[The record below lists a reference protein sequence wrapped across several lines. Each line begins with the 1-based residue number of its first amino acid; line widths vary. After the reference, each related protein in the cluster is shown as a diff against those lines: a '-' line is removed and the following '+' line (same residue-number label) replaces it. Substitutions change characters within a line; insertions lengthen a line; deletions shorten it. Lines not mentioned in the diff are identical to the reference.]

1 MVNSFAAQRLK
12 KEGMAV
18 MFSTLLYDV
27 CFDKKES
34 LEAAEHFKKFL
45 LQLDQM
51 LDDDMIFEIKD
62 VICDVLP

>member
-1 MVNSFAAQRLK
+1 MVNSFAAERLK
-12 KEGMAV
+12 KEGKAV
-18 MFSTLLYDV
+18 MLSALIYDV
-27 CFDKKES
+27 CLDKERS

-45 LQLDQM
+45 LHLDQM

>member
-1 MVNSFAAQRLK
+1 MVNSFAAERLK

-18 MFSTLLYDV
+18 MLSTMLYDI
-27 CFDKKES
+27 CFKEKES
-34 LEAAEHFKKFL
+34 LEAAQHFKKFL
-45 LQLDQM
+45 LHLDQM

>member
-1 MVNSFAAQRLK
+1 MVNSFAAERLK

-18 MFSTLLYDV
+18 MLSTMLYDI
-27 CFDKKES
+27 CFKKEES
-34 LEAAEHFKKFL
+34 LDAAEHFKKFL
-45 LQLDQM
+45 LHLDQM

>member
-1 MVNSFAAQRLK
+1 MVNSFAAERLK

-18 MFSTLLYDV
+18 MLSTMLYDIL
-27 CFDKKES
+27 FKKEES

-45 LQLDQM
+45 LHLDQM

>member
-1 MVNSFAAQRLK
+1 MTNSYAAERLK

-18 MFSTLLYDV
+18 MLSTLLYDV
-27 CFDKKES
+27 CFQKSES
-34 LEAAEHFKKFL
+34 LGAAEHFKKFL
-45 LQLDQM
+45 LHLDQM

>member
-1 MVNSFAAQRLK
+1 MVNSFAAERLK
-12 KEGMAV
+12 KEGTALMMSA
-18 MFSTLLYDV
+18 MLYDV
-27 CFDKKES
+27 CLGKENS

-45 LQLDQM
+45 LHLDQM